1 MQHDFSGDFRPPCHL
16 TRRLL
21 CLLPFVWALMLLAAP
36 SPAAAQ
42 SCTLGS
48 AGGIVF
54 GLTSPD
60 RHTDTQA
67 SLPYTCQSN
76 ASPTYFRLC
85 MYLPEGPIAGVR
97 PRRMTNGSGAQMEYD
112 LYSDA
117 ARTQVIGPPPPAG
130 NSFQVYSFTA
140 LVPGGGV
147 QQQGAAPIYGRVPA
161 GQNLPAGNAYQVQIG
176 GGTMYWAW
184 SNASYPTDCTGG
196 AGGAGSATFS
206 QSVSASVSNACR
218 ITLAT
223 DLNFG
228 NTDSLKASLYQT
240 SAIMVRCPVGTEWRL
255 GLSNGN
261 HPEGTTRR
269 MLSSA
274 SGQYV
279 TYELYRDSVHT
290 ERWGNTVGTDTASG
304 AGEGES
310 TPITR
315 TIYGR
320 VPAQPTAAPG
330 LYSDTVTVTLTY

>member
-1 MQHDFSGDFRPPCHL
+1 MQHDSSRDFLPPCHL

-21 CLLPFVWALMLLAAP
+21 WWLPFVWALMLLAAP
-36 SPAAAQ
+36 SPATAQ

-60 RHTDTQA
+60 RHTDTQT
-67 SLPYTCQSN
+67 SLPYTCRSN

-85 MYLPEGPIAGVR
+85 MYLPEGPIAGVG
-97 PRRMTNGSGAQMEYD
+97 PRRMSNGKGAQMEYD

-130 NSFQVYSFTA
+130 NSFPVYSFTA

-147 QQQGAAPIYGRVPA
+147 QQQGVAAIYGRVPA
-161 GQNLPAGNAYQVQIG
+161 VQNLPAGTAYQAQIG
-176 GGTMYWAW
+176 GGTIYWAW
-184 SNASYPTDCTGG
+184 SNASYPPTCTSG
-196 AGGAGSATFS
+196 AGGTGSDTFS

-228 NTDSLKASLYQT
+228 NTDSLKADLNQT
-240 SAIMVRCPVGTEWRL
+240 AAIRVRCPVGTEWRL

-261 HPEGTTRR
+261 NPDGTTRR
-269 MLSSA
+269 MRSA

-279 TYELYRDSVHT
+279 TYELYRDSART
-290 ERWGNTVGTDTASG
+290 LPWGNTIGTDTASG

-310 TPITR
+310 TSILQTV
-315 TIYGR
+315 YGR
-320 VPAQPTAAPG
+320 VPAQRTTAPG